1 MQRNIGKISEWLDPE
16 AAEVKQK
23 DMEIARL
30 KSSEQQLIQ
39 VNQTLT
45 IDVSNLQEQMEK
57 QTVLINSLQK
67 GIDASSM
74 LNVKSESD
82 LAACRIDIET
92 MKLEIADKNAE
103 KERNV
108 QLKRQIQEL
117 TENLAEARK
126 KNVDIETTNTT
137 LQDWLNQWR
146 DYSEKQS
153 RELIAANDKLGR
165 NTRLNDE
172 LKEMKTY
179 VSNTTTQMKSEIV
192 KLEFDLS
199 EAGKANSQILKQKE
213 KFQKEVDV
221 LKSETDELKKRLTD
235 ATKANSQLLKQIE
248 KMREEAT
255 VLKEEREEKAGTH
268 DTCKE
273 VCFSVFD

>member
-255 VLKEEREEKAGTH
+255 VLKEEHEEKAGTQ